1 MVQTLRPGRVVLG
14 AVLGLVGHALAFV
27 AGIVAAGFVEPSE
40 GGGFEDLAAAIG
52 TFFIVEA
59 LVAIACLV
67 AGVVLLVRGRRDVGA
82 GLLAGWFVGLIAV
95 VVVISM

>member
-1 MVQTLRPGRVVLG
+1 
-14 AVLGLVGHALAFV
+14 
-27 AGIVAAGFVEPSE
+27 
-40 GGGFEDLAAAIG
+40 
-52 TFFIVEA
+52 VEA